1 MLHDD
6 ADSHGGRPGVRP
18 HTENP
23 APDRVTETV
32 ELSAAAYRED
42 PAAVIRVYGLNLDE
56 ISAYA
61 VS

>member
-1 MLHDD
+1 MR
-6 ADSHGGRPGVRP
+6 SFSRGRGHNCAAVRVIG
-18 HTENP
+18 
-23 APDRVTETV
+23 ASG
-32 ELSAAAYRED
+32 LSAAAYRED